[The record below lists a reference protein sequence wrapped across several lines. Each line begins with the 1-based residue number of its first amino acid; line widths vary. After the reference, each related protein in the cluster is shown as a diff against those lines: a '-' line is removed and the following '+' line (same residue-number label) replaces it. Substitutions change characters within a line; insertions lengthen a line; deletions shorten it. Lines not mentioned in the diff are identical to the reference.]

1 MHVLFVDYRAAGF
14 KEKRRRYREPE
25 KRQCRRSIARV
36 TAPSPIVK
44 NKEQD
49 TPYVLS
55 TKEAYE
61 LIDNFIAAVR
71 AKKAGLDLVEV
82 HCAHGYLLNDFVSP
96 IANRRTDEFGGGTTG
111 SRSGTV
117 SPRRTAAEV
126 SSSAASE
133 ISAAASGTDKP
144 FSHFDTVCRTTCS
157 LIASSSCESLF
168 DLRRFLMFSFSMLW
182 PPC

>member
-14 KEKRRRYREPE
+14 EEKRRQYREPE
-25 KRQCRRSIARV
+25 KRQCRRSIACV

-71 AKKAGLDLVEV
+71 AKVVVEIIRGIKKALGE
-82 HCAHGYLLNDFVSP
+82 DFPVSV
-96 IANRRTDEFGGGTTG
+96 R
-111 SRSGTV
+111 V
-117 SPRRTAAEV
+117 SAEDMV
-126 SSSAASE
+126 SDGNQMCNSAAMAQLYEQAGADLINVSNGMNGVGDANH
-133 ISAAASGTDKP
+133 AANAVEAIYTGAVTGLS
-144 FSHFDTVCRTTCS
+144 V
-157 LIASSSCESLF
+157 
-168 DLRRFLMFSFSMLW
+168 
-182 PPC
+182 